1 MRGIADSWRNTLA
14 FLIASAMV
22 GGDRRAG
29 RKRRK
34 HDSATPASWTTPTCG
49 SGLQEWRA
57 QRGYGALVAS
67 EIGYALAGPVW
78 GGSNVCTELP
88 NSPHHYTMSQKF
100 ELPEGHFLFTSYVSA
115 HF

>member
-1 MRGIADSWRNTLA
+1 MTQL
-14 FLIASAMV
+14 LLP
-22 GGDRRAG
+22 AG
-29 RKRRK
+29 RRPRA
-34 HDSATPASWTTPTCG
+34 DPACRNGVLSVC
-49 SGLQEWRA
+49 
-57 QRGYGALVAS
+57 GALVAS

-78 GGSNVCTELP
+78 GGGNVCTELP